1 MVSCTI
7 MIKLH
12 KIHLPFDTCPAC
24 YWKGKMMKKKKKKK
38 KKKID
43 DLFKR
48 ILPEQ
53 VVDSQTQFNALKAFI
68 LYKSS
73 FQ

>member
-24 YWKGKMMKKKKKKK
+24 YWKGKMKKKKE
-38 KKKID
+38 ID